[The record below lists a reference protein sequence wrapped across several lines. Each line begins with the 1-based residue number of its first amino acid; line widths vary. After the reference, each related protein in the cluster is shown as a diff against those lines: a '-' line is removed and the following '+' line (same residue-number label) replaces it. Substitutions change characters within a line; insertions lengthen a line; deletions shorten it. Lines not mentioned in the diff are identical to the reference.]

1 MDTSIVIIIAIF
13 ALVIVAAFIV
23 FRQRAKVKIKGPLG
37 TGLDLDA
44 SNQPEPPTPAVRVKD
59 AKSEAGGLLADDQ
72 TGRGADVESVE
83 VHDDILVSSTPPQED
98 PDPKE

>member
-13 ALVIVAAFIV
+13 ALVVVGAFFV
-23 FRQRAKVKIKGPLG
+23 YRQRAKVKIKGPAGLG
-37 TGLDLDA
+37 VEIDA